1 MTQPLSRRAFLEI
14 GGRAGIIAASATA
27 GGGTLLTSPREALAV
42 DQTALGAR
50 QRRQRA
56 YQIRHD
62 AAQGYLAESLIS
74 HRSNGDEDRYEDKR
88 ASFSKTLPHNSFGE
102 VDPQAY
108 AAWLLPDKNGNIM
121 ETCLPTP

>member
-1 MTQPLSRRAFLEI
+1 MIQLSRRAFLEI
-14 GGRAGIIAASATA
+14 GGRAGIIAAA
-27 GGGTLLTSPREALAV
+27 GAGRLLPLPRESLAA
-42 DQTALGAR
+42 DNTALGAR

-62 AAQGYLAESLIS
+62 AAQRYLAESLIS

-88 ASFSKTLPHNSFGE
+88 ASFSKTLPHNDIGE

-108 AAWLLPDKNGNIM
+108 AAWLSILEVGIQ
-121 ETCLPTP
+121 